1 MQTTKKTMMN
11 KDLTGLLN
19 LAYEIEGL
27 LMLHIGRGEEAAPE
41 MGQLLTAKAEKLLA
55 GLKADSCAD
64 DTHTESQEDE
74 IATTFTVAGAS
85 CGEAPAV
92 EAEKDVTVV
101 EQPAPT
107 TAPVTVSEAMAG
119 GSESEKVA
127 EAAVDTTEAD
137 DEAVAEN
144 AIAEET
150 ADADVVPTVNDTLAA
165 ETQLTLDEKLAR
177 ERAADISKA
186 FTLNDRFRFR
196 RELFRNSDD
205 EFRETLEAI
214 GSMVDMDEAED
225 YFFNDL
231 CWDSSDPVVKEFM
244 AIVAKHF

>member
-27 LMLHIGRGEEAAPE
+27 LMLHISRGEEAAPE

-55 GLKADSCAD
+55 LLKADNCAD
-64 DTHTESQEDE
+64 DMQTESQNDE
-74 IATTFTVAGAS
+74 VVTTVTEAEPS

-101 EQPAPT
+101 EEPAAT
-107 TAPVTVSEAMAG
+107 TAPVTESEAMAG
-119 GSESEKVA
+119 GRESEEVA

-137 DEAVAEN
+137 AEAVAEN

-150 ADADVVPTVNDTLAA
+150 ADAVPTVNDTLAA

-196 RELFRNSDD
+196 RELFRNSDE

-214 GSMVDMDEAED
+214 GSMADMDEAED

-231 CWDSSDPVVKEFM
+231 CWDASDPVVKEFM

>member
-27 LMLHIGRGEEAAPE
+27 LMLHISRGEEAAPE

-55 GLKADSCAD
+55 GLKAESRAD
-64 DTHTESQEDE
+64 DTQTESQDDE
-74 IATTFTVAGAS
+74 VVTTVTVLEPSG
-85 CGEAPAV
+85 GDAPAV
-92 EAEKDVTVV
+92 GAQNAGTVV
-101 EQPAPT
+101 EQRAAT
-107 TAPVTVSEAMAG
+107 TAPVTDSEAIAG
-119 GSESEKVA
+119 GRESEEVA

-137 DEAVAEN
+137 AEAVAEN

-150 ADADVVPTVNDTLAA
+150 ADAVPTVNDTLAA

-196 RELFRNSDD
+196 RELFRNSDE

-214 GSMVDMDEAED
+214 GSMADMDEAED

-231 CWDSSDPVVKEFM
+231 CWDASDPVVKEFM

>member
-27 LMLHIGRGEEAAPE
+27 LMLHISRGEEAAPE

-55 GLKADSCAD
+55 GLKAESRAY
-64 DTHTESQEDE
+64 DTQTESQDDE
-74 IATTFTVAGAS
+74 VVTTVTVVEPS

-101 EQPAPT
+101 EQPAAT
-107 TAPVTVSEAMAG
+107 TAPVTDSEAIAG
-119 GSESEKVA
+119 GRESEEVA

-137 DEAVAEN
+137 AEAVAEN

-150 ADADVVPTVNDTLAA
+150 ADAVPTVNDTLAA

-196 RELFRNSDD
+196 RELFRNSDE

-214 GSMVDMDEAED
+214 GSMADMDEAED

-231 CWDSSDPVVKEFM
+231 CWDASDPVVKEFM
-244 AIVAKHF
+244 AMVAKHF

>member
-1 MQTTKKTMMN
+1 M
-11 KDLTGLLN
+11 
-19 LAYEIEGL
+19 
-27 LMLHIGRGEEAAPE
+27 
-41 MGQLLTAKAEKLLA
+41 
-55 GLKADSCAD
+55 
-64 DTHTESQEDE
+64 
-74 IATTFTVAGAS
+74 AGAS

-214 GSMVDMDEAED
+214 GSMADMDEAED